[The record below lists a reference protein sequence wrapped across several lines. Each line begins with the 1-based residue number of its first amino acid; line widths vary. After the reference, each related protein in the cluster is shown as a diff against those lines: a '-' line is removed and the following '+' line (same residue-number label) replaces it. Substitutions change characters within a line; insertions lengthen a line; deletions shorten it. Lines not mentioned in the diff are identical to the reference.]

1 MLHGLLRLPLLLK
14 LGKVAVDGGNQLMG
28 GGPDGFKGR
37 PQLFQVFAGTPTS
50 HIPKG
55 IVGRVQSVVLANG
68 IGHALGLHL
77 AGAAVGRV
85 GLLGHRGVRVNG
97 VELGM
102 GNLMDG
108 CFQSLQLTHVLLYGD
123 PLFCQVVVAVRT
135 TGDVLKGH
143 RHGGSLFQR
152 LEEVL
157 VLLHIPGQLVHTD
170 RGQGFALGLA
180 HVKDRHDLERRNLCF
195 LYFGQRLAV
204 FVHDRLA
211 LFVQLRHFLFHLVGG
226 GGQNLDA
233 FLAPLHITV
242 KIVPPLVVAR
252 HKLAAL
258 HGDQ

>member
-1 MLHGLLRLPLLLK
+1 ML
-14 LGKVAVDGGNQLMG
+14 AD
-28 GGPDGFKGR
+28 
-37 PQLFQVFAGTPTS
+37 
-50 HIPKG
+50 
-55 IVGRVQSVVLANG
+55 G

-157 VLLHIPGQLVHTD
+157 VLLHISGQLVHTD